1 MFKAESILHDK
12 YSDARLQGGGRRDFF
27 SPSEKGLLRANYLA
41 TIENQMRTGFPAL
54 KARWVRMILL
64 IGVLASLCFSVGE
77 GLRLLPLPSLSPSAS
92 ERVDTRARMT
102 SPSASPLNQFQAGSI
117 TQPPQAQQILKRK
130 QTPWT
135 PTAHCDLP
143 LPNSL
148 CLLSGA
154 AWRAVSYPTES
165 ASRQAGRAPPRTA

>member
-1 MFKAESILHDK
+1 M
-12 YSDARLQGGGRRDFF
+12 
-27 SPSEKGLLRANYLA
+27 
-41 TIENQMRTGFPAL
+41 

-77 GLRLLPLPSLSPSAS
+77 GLRLLPLPQLSHRLS
-92 ERVDTRARMT
+92 ECVDARPRMAT
-102 SPSASPLNQFQAGSI
+102 QSASPVNQFQAGSI
-117 TQPPQAQQILKRK
+117 TQPPQAQKNLKRK
-130 QTPWT
+130 QAQCAP
-135 PTAHCDLP
+135 PSHCDLP

-154 AWRAVSYPTES
+154 EWPIVSYLAES